1 MANIGD
7 VVTFKPKVGDTPSE
21 HERYVVCSRGP
32 EYVMADV
39 RDTEKALDWVLL
51 FVNNK
56 PLCKGTSFGT
66 IPVDITFVSRMT
78 VKALGQVYTR
88 NEMESIKKL
97 INEEKTLKEQMK
109 ALRADLKKGLEA
121 SELYKAV
128 LENTL
133 ASREPKV
140 SQKLAKAHALKVARA
155 AHESDDEEDDDG
167 DN

>member
-7 VVTFKPKVGDTPSE
+7 VIVFSPKKTSRGPIPTE
-21 HERYVVCSRGP
+21 KYVVCSVGP
-32 EYVMADV
+32 QYVMANV
-39 RDTEKALDWVLL
+39 NNPERPTKWVFLYI
-51 FVNNK
+51 NNK
-56 PLCKGTSFGT
+56 PFYKGPGFEPE
-66 IPVDITFVSRMT
+66 PVDVTFVGHMT
-78 VKALGQVYTR
+78 VKALPQAYTR

-97 INEEKTLKEQMK
+97 INEEKVLKEQMK
-109 ALRADLKKGLEA
+109 ALRADLKKGLET

-155 AHESDDEEDDDG
+155 AHESDDEEDEEDS
-167 DN
+167 

>member
-7 VVTFKPKVGDTPSE
+7 VVTFKPKVGDTPNE
-21 HERYVVCSRGP
+21 NERYVVCSRGP

-39 RDTEKALDWVLL
+39 RDTEKALDWLLL

-56 PLCKGTSFGT
+56 PLCKGKFGT
-66 IPVDITFVSRMT
+66 VPVDITFVSRMT
-78 VKALGQVYTR
+78 VKALTQVVSR
-88 NEMESIKKL
+88 NKMESIKKL
-97 INEEKTLKEQMK
+97 INEEKVLKEQMK
-109 ALRADLKKGLEA
+109 ALRVDLKKGLEA

-155 AHESDDEEDDDG
+155 AHESDDEDEDEE
-167 DN
+167 NN

>member
-7 VVTFKPKVGDTPSE
+7 VVTFNPQGGSKGPVPGDE
-21 HERYVVCSRGP
+21 YVVCSRGP
-32 EYVMADV
+32 EYVMASV
-39 RDTEKALDWVLL
+39 QEPEKALSWTLL
-51 FVNNK
+51 FMNNRPFYRAGK
-56 PLCKGTSFGT
+56 EPEPTG
-66 IPVDITFVSRMT
+66 INYVRRMT
-78 VKALGQVYTR
+78 VKALTQVVSR

-97 INEEKTLKEQMK
+97 INEEKVLKEQMK
-109 ALRADLKKGLEA
+109 ALRVDLKKGLEA

-155 AHESDDEEDDDG
+155 AHESDDEGEDEDS
-167 DN
+167 

>member
-1 MANIGD
+1 MADIGD
-7 VVTFKPKVGDTPSE
+7 VVTFNPKGTGKGPVPGVE
-21 HERYVVCSRGP
+21 YVVCSRGP
-32 EYVMADV
+32 EYVMATVKDPERAV
-39 RDTEKALDWVLL
+39 RWTLL
-51 FVNNK
+51 FINNK
-56 PLCKGTSFGT
+56 PFYRAGKEPEPT
-66 IPVDITFVSRMT
+66 DINYVARMT
-78 VKALGQVYTR
+78 VKALPQVISR

-97 INEEKTLKEQMK
+97 INEEKVLKEQMK

-155 AHESDDEEDDDG
+155 ALESDDEESG
-167 DN
+167 EDN

>member
-7 VVTFKPKVGDTPSE
+7 VVSLWPDKPGKGPVRGE
-21 HERYVVCSRGP
+21 KYVVCSKGP
-32 EYVMADV
+32 EYVMARVETPD
-39 RDTEKALDWVLL
+39 KAVDWVML
-51 FVNNK
+51 FQKNK
-56 PLCKGTSFGT
+56 TFYRVRGGEPEPTGVVF
-66 IPVDITFVSRMT
+66 VDRMI
-78 VKALGQVYTR
+78 VKALTQVVSR

-97 INEEKTLKEQMK
+97 INEEKVLKEQMK

-155 AHESDDEEDDDG
+155 AHESDDEDEDEDS
-167 DN
+167 